1 VNLGETV
8 NTLRAACSRRGWAVE
23 VIPTARV
30 AEARSTIEAARNDG
44 LLDQGFY
51 AQYLEGAFSWVA
63 PEGLPDA
70 ASVIVIV
77 IPAPPYRLTF
87 VSGGRER
94 EVLIPP
100 TYVGYRPNAD
110 VVRTD
115 IAEIIAPHG
124 YRVVTT
130 RLPEKT
136 LAVLSGLAQY
146 GRNNITYTSGPGSF
160 AQIVTAWSDLPAPED
175 PSRPAA
181 LLDRCATCTACIR
194 ACPTG
199 AIPETGAGRFM
210 LRAERCL
217 TYFNEQ
223 EGDFPAWVD
232 RGAHNALV
240 GCLRCQAVCPGN
252 RGVAGLVEKGPVFTE
267 EETDL
272 LLAAAARDRLPP
284 ETLAKIDG
292 LQTSLTHE
300 RFCRN
305 LAVLLAQ
312 PVPDP
317 APL

>member
-1 VNLGETV
+1 VK
-8 NTLRAACSRRGWAVE
+8 TLRAACQRKGRAVE

-30 AEARSTIEAARNDG
+30 TEARSTIEAARNDG
-44 LLDQGFY
+44 LLDEAFY
-51 AQYLEGAFSWVA
+51 LQYLEGAFSWVA

-77 IPAPPYRLTF
+77 IPAPSYRLTF
-87 VSGGRER
+87 VSSGRER

-115 IAEIIAPHG
+115 IAEIVAPHG
-124 YRVVTT
+124 YRVAAT

-136 LAVLSGLAQY
+136 LAVRCGLARY
-146 GRNNITYTSGPGSF
+146 GRNNITYTPGLGSF
-160 AQIVTAWSDLPAPED
+160 ARIVTAWSDLPALVD
-175 PSRPAA
+175 PWRPAA
-181 LLDRCATCTACIR
+181 LLDRCATCTACIG

-199 AIPETGAGRFM
+199 AIPETGAGRFL

-232 RGAHNALV
+232 PGAHNALV
-240 GCLRCQAVCPGN
+240 GCLRCQATCPEN
-252 RGVAGLVEKGPVFTE
+252 WGVAGLVEKGPVFTE

-272 LLAAAARDRLPP
+272 LLAAAPWDRLPP

-300 RFCRN
+300 RLCRN
-305 LAVLLAQ
+305 LTVLLAQ
-312 PVPDP
+312 PVPDT
-317 APL
+317 

>member
-1 VNLGETV
+1 MNPEETV
-8 NTLRAACSRRGWAVE
+8 KTLRSACQRRGWAVE

-44 LLDQGFY
+44 LLDEGFC

-70 ASVIVIV
+70 TSVIVIV
-77 IPAPPYRLTF
+77 VPAPSYRLAF
-87 VSGGRER
+87 VSSGRKR
-94 EVLIPP
+94 EVLVPP

-124 YRVVTT
+124 YRIVAA

-136 LAVLSGLAQY
+136 LAVRSGLARY
-146 GRNNITYTSGPGSF
+146 GCNNITYTPGLGSF
-160 AQIVTAWSDLPAPED
+160 AQIVTAWSDLPVPVD
-175 PSRPAA
+175 PWRRAA

-199 AIPETGAGRFM
+199 AIPETGAGRFL

-217 TYFNEQ
+217 TYLNEQ
-223 EGDFPAWVD
+223 EDDFPAWVD
-232 RGAHNALV
+232 HRAHNAMV
-240 GCLRCQAVCPGN
+240 GCMRCQAACPEN
-252 RGVAGLVEKGPVFTE
+252 RGVAGLVEEGPVFTE

-272 LLAAAARDRLPP
+272 LLAATPRDRLPP
-284 ETLAKIDG
+284 GTLAKIDG
-292 LQTSLTHE
+292 LQTFLTHE
-300 RFCRN
+300 LLCRN

-312 PVPDP
+312 PAPDT
-317 APL
+317 